1 MVEKRDGNYWRFLHG
16 VGIVS
21 VPLLFITV
29 HSRNVLLL
37 IALSDL
43 AVPFSYVDV
52 CVCARACVCAIA

>member
-1 MVEKRDGNYWRFLHG
+1 LHG